1 MKLGFIGLGR
11 MGKNMVLRLLEQEI
25 KIVAWNRSPEPREE
39 LLKEAKKLKIG
50 SKNLTVVSTLNDLVT
65 SLRKD
70 PSHLRGEPKVTP
82 DHTSE
87 VGGIIIWLMI
97 DAGFAVDEVLKQ
109 LVPLLSKGD
118 LIIDG
123 GNSFYKDTLK
133 RSKILS
139 KYEIHFMDVGT
150 SGGLEGARTGAC
162 LMIGGYGKDFI
173 KIKPIAEA
181 AAAPGAFGHFGP
193 VGS

>member
-123 GNSFYKDTLK
+123 GNSFLDTLK

-139 KYEIHFMDVGT
+139 KYEIHFFDEVFSISSNHKAS
-150 SGGLEGARTGAC
+150 SGSCSLQ
-162 LMIGGYGKDFI
+162 
-173 KIKPIAEA
+173 P
-181 AAAPGAFGHFGP
+181 PGSPYIHKMNLIF
-193 VGS
+193 